1 MDKNIYL
8 DHNATSPLLPEA
20 QTAMSDAAEKS
31 LGNPSSPHWAGRE
44 AKILLEEA
52 RDSLAKSLG
61 AETREI
67 IFTSGGSESNN
78 AVLRQLSTASVKQH
92 LITSKIEH
100 PSVLETCR
108 ILDKQPNIGLTELPV
123 NSSGLIDPE
132 SLIKNINPQTSLI
145 SLMTAN
151 NETGCLQPIEELS
164 QIAREHEIAFHTD
177 LVQASGKIKIDLNK
191 SGLDFASVTSHKL
204 GGPRGI
210 GLLYARQGVAFDSI
224 ITGGKQE
231 RVRRAGTENVTLAVG
246 FAKAL
251 KWYQENQ
258 DRLQTKF
265 SNFREKVLGR
275 VKTIDGF
282 FLNTNL
288 DHSLQHT
295 FNFGFSGIS
304 AESLLISLD
313 LDGVA
318 VSTGSACSSG
328 AMEASHVLLAM
339 GRSRAEA
346 KSSLRVSWGWSTT
359 ADEIDYFLERLTHH
373 IQRLQQKRANQNLI
387 K

>member
-20 QTAMSDAAEKS
+20 QSAMSDAAEKS

-52 RDSLAKSLG
+52 RDSLAKSLDV
-61 AETREI
+61 ESREI

-78 AVLRQLSTASVKQH
+78 AVLRQLIVASGEQH
-92 LITSKIEH
+92 LITSAIEH

-108 ILDKQPNIGLTELPV
+108 ILAKQPNISLTELPV
-123 NSSGLIDPE
+123 DSSGLISPE
-132 SLIKNINPQTSLI
+132 SLKYEILSQTTLI
-145 SLMTAN
+145 SLMAAN
-151 NETGCLQPIEELS
+151 NETGCMQPIEELC
-164 QIAREHEIAFHTD
+164 QIAREHEISFHTD
-177 LVQASGKIKIDLNK
+177 MVQTSGKVKLDLNK
-191 SGLDFASVTSHKL
+191 SEIDFASVTSHKI

-210 GLLYARQGVAFDSI
+210 GLLYARQGTSFESLV
-224 ITGGKQE
+224 TGGKQE

-251 KWYQENQ
+251 EWYLENQ
-258 DRLQTKF
+258 ERLQKQNTH
-265 SNFREKVLGR
+265 FREKVLDIISN
-275 VKTIDGF
+275 IDGF
-282 FLNTNL
+282 FQNTNL
-288 DHSLQHT
+288 DQSLHHT
-295 FNFGFSGIS
+295 LNFGFSGIS

-328 AMEASHVLLAM
+328 AMEESHVLLAM

-346 KSSLRVSWGWSTT
+346 KSSLRVSWGWSTKE
-359 ADEIDYFLERLTHH
+359 DEIDYFLDKLTHH
-373 IQRLQQKRANQNLI
+373 IHRLRHKQLN
-387 K
+387 

>member
-8 DHNATSPLLPEA
+8 DHNATSYLLPEA

-52 RDSLAKSLG
+52 RESLAKSLG
-61 AETREI
+61 AEPREI
-67 IFTSGGSESNN
+67 VFTRGGSESNN
-78 AVLRQLSTASVKQH
+78 AVLRQLSADTGKKH
-92 LITSKIEH
+92 LITSTIEH

-108 ILDKQPNIGLTELPV
+108 ILTKQPNIALTELPV
-123 NSSGLIDPE
+123 DSSGLIDPD
-132 SLIKNINPQTSLI
+132 SLKKCISSQTSLI
-145 SLMTAN
+145 SLMAAN

-177 LVQASGKIKIDLNK
+177 LVQASGKIKFDLNS
-191 SGLDFASVTSHKL
+191 SGIDFASVTSHKL

-210 GLLYARQGVAFDSI
+210 GLLYARQGTDFESL

-251 KWYQENQ
+251 EWYLENQ
-258 DRLQTKF
+258 DRLQKQY
-265 SNFREKVLGR
+265 SNFRKIVIDR
-275 VKTIDGF
+275 INTIDGF
-282 FLNTNL
+282 FLNTDL
-288 DHSLQHT
+288 EHSLQHT

-339 GRSRAEA
+339 GRSRSEA
-346 KSSLRVSWGWSTT
+346 KSSLRVSLGWSTT

-373 IQRLQQKRANQNLI
+373 IRRLEQKKQPEF
-387 K
+387 

>member
-8 DHNATSPLLPEA
+8 DHNATSYLLPEA

-52 RDSLAKSLG
+52 RESLAKSLG
-61 AETREI
+61 AAPQEI

-78 AVLRQLSTASVKQH
+78 AVLRQLSADSGKQH
-92 LITSKIEH
+92 LITSTIEH

-108 ILDKQPNIGLTELPV
+108 ILTKQPNITLSELPV
-123 NSSGLIDPE
+123 DSSGLIDPD
-132 SLIKNINPQTSLI
+132 SLKKCISSQTSLI

-177 LVQASGKIKIDLNK
+177 LVQASGKIKFDLNS
-191 SGLDFASVTSHKL
+191 SGIDFASVTAHKL

-210 GLLYARQGVAFDSI
+210 GLLYARQGTAFESL

-251 KWYQENQ
+251 EWYLENQ
-258 DRLQTKF
+258 GRLQKQY
-265 SNFREKVLGR
+265 SNFRKIVIDR
-275 VKTIDGF
+275 INTIDGF
-282 FLNTNL
+282 FLNTDL

-339 GRSRAEA
+339 GRSRSEA

-359 ADEIDYFLERLTHH
+359 ADEIDYFLERLNHH
-373 IQRLQQKRANQNLI
+373 IRRLHKKKQPEF
-387 K
+387 

>member
-1 MDKNIYL
+1 VIDKNIYL

-20 QTAMSDAAEKS
+20 QSAMSEAAEKS
-31 LGNPSSPHWAGRE
+31 IGNPSSPHWAGRE

-52 RDSLAKSLG
+52 RNSLAKSLG
-61 AETREI
+61 VESREI

-78 AVLRQLSTASVKQH
+78 AVLRQLSVVPGNHH
-92 LITSKIEH
+92 LITSSIEH

-108 ILDKQPNIGLTELPV
+108 ILSEQPNISLTELPV
-123 NSSGLIDPE
+123 DSSGLVNPE
-132 SLIKNINPQTSLI
+132 TLKNAIISQTSLI

-164 QIAREHEIAFHTD
+164 QIAREHEIVFHTD
-177 LVQASGKIKIDLNK
+177 MVQASGKIKFDLNK
-191 SGLDFASVTSHKL
+191 SGIDFASVTSHKI

-210 GLLYARQGVAFDSI
+210 GLIYVRHGNSFKSLL
-224 ITGGKQE
+224 TGGKQE

-251 KWYQENQ
+251 EWYLENQ
-258 DRLQTKF
+258 KRLKTQ
-265 SNFREKVLGR
+265 NIHFREKVLDR
-275 VKTIDGF
+275 ISQIDGF
-282 FLNTNL
+282 FQNTNL
-288 DHSLQHT
+288 DNSLHHT
-295 FNFGFSGIS
+295 LNFGFSGVS

-328 AMEASHVLLAM
+328 AMEESHVLLAM
-339 GRSRAEA
+339 GRSRSDA
-346 KSSLRVSWGWSTT
+346 KSSLRVSWGWSTNT
-359 ADEIDYFLERLTHH
+359 DEIDYFLERLTFHTC
-373 IQRLQQKRANQNLI
+373 RLQQKQED
-387 K
+387 